1 MINYILE
8 FLLQDK
14 SYVRYVGYTKD
25 TNEWKNYKVVIVP
38 SEFFDYH
45 KAGSPLAPHSPLEKL
60 NGTPIL
66 FGTPSISQTKDLV
79 VIKADLIASAFYLL
93 SRYEE
98 LLNTN
103 RDKHGR
109 FPESESI
116 AVKENFLHRP
126 IVDEYG
132 VILRDALRSVGVNI
146 PEPQKEMSVV
156 LTHDVDIPFVYRN
169 FLSIL
174 GGIKRGEFKQVFKN
188 IFRPLSKN
196 SFYTFPWLLKQ
207 DSRIEN
213 ARKIYFLRN
222 PLFPEYFD
230 RPYNRIESPDMRYL
244 LRELKQGEVEFGLHV
259 SYASADHLE
268 LIKEEKVS
276 IERMIGRPIVANRNH
291 YLRLKSNKQLD
302 TLIDAGI
309 KEDFT
314 IGFADKS
321 GFRLGTCRPVR
332 YINPETLK
340 VEDLVLHPLTMM
352 DGSFS
357 TYQKMDF
364 AQAYDS
370 ACELIKQVRKHGG
383 QLVLLW
389 HNSEV
394 IDGNYHK
401 KLYKNLISYINNEKK

>member
-1 MINYILE
+1 MAEIINYILE
-8 FLLQDK
+8 FLLQDR

-25 TNEWKNYKVVIVP
+25 TDEWKNYKVVIVP

-45 KAGSPLAPHSPLEKL
+45 KAGTSLAPHSPLEEL
-60 NGTPIL
+60 SGTPIL
-66 FGTPSISQTKDLV
+66 FGTPCISQTKDLV
-79 VIKADLIASAFYLL
+79 VIKADLVASAFYLL

-98 LLNTN
+98 LSNPN

-109 FPESESI
+109 FPASESI
-116 AVKENFLHRP
+116 ASKENFLHRP

-146 PEPQKEMSVV
+146 PEPKAEMSVV
-156 LTHDVDIPFVYRN
+156 LTHDVDIPYVYRN

-174 GGIKRGEFKQVFKN
+174 GGIKRGEFKQVLKN
-188 IFRPLSKN
+188 IFRPLRKN
-196 SFYTFPWLLKQ
+196 TFYTFPWLLNQ
-207 DSRIEN
+207 DERLKN

-244 LRELKQGEVEFGLHV
+244 LRELKQGEAELGLHV
-259 SYASADHLE
+259 SYASANHLE

-276 IERMIGRPIVANRNH
+276 IERMIGRTITANRNH
-291 YLRLKSNKQLD
+291 YLRLKTNKQLD
-302 TLIDAGI
+302 ALIDAGI

-314 IGFADKS
+314 IGFADKV

-340 VEDLVLHPLTMM
+340 VEDLILHPLTMM

-364 AQAYDS
+364 AQAYDT
-370 ACELIKQVRKHGG
+370 ACKLIEQVKKHGG
-383 QLVLLW
+383 ELVLLW

-394 IDGNYHK
+394 VDGNYHK
-401 KLYKNLISYINNEKK
+401 QLYKNLISYII